1 MSKSY
6 YIIPVFVPHE
16 GCPHDCAFC
25 NQHSITGNREEI
37 STSKIRMMIEEY
49 LQSINTKK
57 DKEAVVEISFFGG
70 TFTGIDIKKQKML
83 LNIAKEYK
91 SKGKIKYI
99 RLSTRPDYINDEILK
114 NLKDY
119 DVDIIELGAQS
130 FDDEVLKA
138 ANRGHTAEDIE
149 KASRLIKEY
158 GFTLGIQ
165 LMLGLPKADFHRDF
179 YSAKKAVEV
188 KPDFT
193 RLYPALVIKNTEMES
208 MYETGEYTPY
218 TIEECIEIT
227 KKIFAFFEV
236 NDIKVIRIGLQ
247 PTTEISSGSDL
258 VSGPFHPAIRELI
271 EGSLINDMISSSIID
286 LKEDVKLIVNQKDLS
301 KLYCWKK
308 KFFNKLLLNFDGN
321 LKVETSEEIK
331 RNEFVVQ
338 CRKKI
343 IKLELRDYLN
353 ELVKKIMGDEF
364 NEKKKKRENS

>member
-25 NQHSITGNREEI
+25 NQHSITGKHEEI
-37 STSKIRMMIEEY
+37 STTEIRNMIDEY
-49 LQSINTKK
+49 IESINKKK
-57 DKEAVVEISFFGG
+57 DKEAIVEISFFGG

-83 LNIAKEYK
+83 LSIAKEYK
-91 SKGKIKYI
+91 SKGKIKFI

-114 NLKDY
+114 NLKEY
-119 DVDIIELGAQS
+119 EVDIIELGAQS
-130 FDDEVLKA
+130 FDNKVLKA

-149 KASRLIKEY
+149 KASQLIKEY

-165 LMLGLPKADFHRDF
+165 LMLGLPKADFESDF
-179 YSAKKAVEV
+179 YSAKKAVDV

-193 RLYPALVIKNTEMES
+193 RLYPSLVIKNTEMES
-208 MYETGEYTPY
+208 MYELGEYTPY

-227 KKIFAFFEV
+227 KRIFAFFEV

-247 PTTEISSGSDL
+247 PTKEISSGSEL
-258 VSGPFHPAIRELI
+258 VSGPYHPAIRELI
-271 EGSLINDMISSSIID
+271 EGSLINDMISRSIID
-286 LKEDVKLIVNQKDLS
+286 LKEDVDLIINHKDLS

-308 KFFNKLLLNFDGN
+308 KFFNKLLLDFNGN
-321 LKVETSEEIK
+321 IKVETSKEIN
-331 RNEFVVQ
+331 RNQFVVKYG
-338 CRKKI
+338 KKY

-353 ELVKKIMGDEF
+353 EFIKKVMGDEF
-364 NEKKKKRENS
+364 NEKKK